1 MHLVFYLRGL
11 PQHVSLWKAMA
22 QNQFFKWR
30 RINLKTKKEEIILI
44 QGGLR
49 DSVMGTMEFTFPE
62 EALPT
67 VLCIM
72 GLKEGNL
79 QVEKSIMS
87 KARVMVLRRILGLR
101 KIPKKAFK
109 EAEKLDAS
117 IMFDDLERG
126 LSNFSAARV
135 AIHVLGIKKDKRGD
149 MINEAS
155 GYAYNQELI

>member
-1 MHLVFYLRGL
+1 MHLVFYLRGV
-11 PQHVSLWKAMA
+11 PQQVSLWKAMA

-44 QGGLR
+44 QAGLR
-49 DSVMGTMEFTFPE
+49 DSVLGTMELTFPK

-72 GLKEGNL
+72 GLQEGHL
-79 QVEKSIMS
+79 QVHPSFMS
-87 KARVMVLRRILGLR
+87 KARMIVLRRILGLR

-109 EAEKLDAS
+109 EAEKIYSS

-126 LSNFSAARV
+126 LSDLLAARV
-135 AIHVLGIKKDKRGD
+135 SIHPIGIKEDARITFD
-149 MINEAS
+149 
-155 GYAYNQELI
+155 GYEFEGI